1 MDLQYPGNE
10 GELVQ
15 FPSSD
20 IEQTSS
26 PQPSPNAL
34 PQDESDHFQVS
45 DWDPSDFDLDADA
58 EPIPA
63 NLHPSESDSG
73 SVLPAADSTEFHP
86 IINGMLSITLF
97 YNF

>member
-20 IEQTSS
+20 IDQTSS
-26 PQPSPNAL
+26 PQPSPNA
-34 PQDESDHFQVS
+34 DEFDHFQ
-45 DWDPSDFDLDADA
+45 WDPSDFDLDGDHDA

-63 NLHPSESDSG
+63 NLDPSESDLG
-73 SVLPAADSTEFHP
+73 SVPADSSKLEVHP
-86 IINGMLSITLF
+86 FINGTLS
-97 YNF
+97 